1 MPAFEQLLNAIDEP
15 VVELDL
21 AGRIVFA
28 TPSAKEWLQL
38 NAGDEF
44 IRSIPVDDQ
53 SRYKQALKRVGEG
66 KIGSMRVEVNV
77 GTDDASLI
85 PAELK
90 LSGIAREGAKPT
102 AVGVWLRDLT
112 LERASEVAANVQG
125 THLLDLVENVSDAC
139 VVEGA
144 DGTIEMVNDAFCHL
158 FNIDAA
164 AQSLIGTLCATLFEK
179 ASLTTERQIGPIYF
193 PLDAGMGSNG
203 DGRDE
208 LPFHLADGQSITQV
222 TLAVEGQVGIA
233 GRLHVF
239 HRANLTAA
247 NVAVD
252 PAEAAIARARAQTI
266 DAIAREL
273 VVTVESAGSA
283 MHRAEQLELSEQVLG
298 QFRRVDTSANKAI
311 EAVATLI
318 DFTKLD
324 STQITLDHNP
334 FRLRESLAAMIDR
347 VAQQAEIAG
356 IDLRVRVEQDVP
368 EKLVG
373 DGPRLVLALRNLI
386 DSILYGSPVGHHSG
400 DRGGEILLTVSPEY
414 AAESLIHLIFSVEH
428 QLPKGELRHRVSP
441 ATSAMRL
448 GLARPIVRALAE
460 QVAGEQNTGEK
471 TSRSE
476 SEGKIEIVERKA
488 GTEYRFSAAFPFER
502 SGDPRQRPTFVTLT
516 SLPALIVSAD
526 QAERKNLADLMKSWR
541 MLPREAD
548 NATMALQ
555 LLNRMADEDH
565 PIPLVITSNNLP
577 IQDGFVLAFRIR
589 NTPKLKTTSVLMLA
603 TNGKPGDAI
612 QCRESGISVY
622 LRQPLAPEQ
631 LNEALL
637 AVIGS
642 KEDAPVDATLITR
655 HSLREAKR
663 GSVLVIDADRDQ
675 SMLVAAG
682 LKKRDYRVSVVTNA
696 PDAYHAMAQEE
707 FNVIVVDP
715 ENAGFD
721 DIQGVLNSIR
731 AHVGRGRK
739 QPHVLLATESPPSA
753 PSAFDGMVLKPY
765 AKDSLVNAIA
775 DLTLPAS

>member
-1 MPAFEQLLNAIDEP
+1 MAAFEQLLNAIDEP
-15 VVELDL
+15 IVELDL

-28 TPSAKEWLQL
+28 TPSAKEWLHLDLGEDFAQSVR
-38 NAGDEF
+38 AA
-44 IRSIPVDDQ
+44 DQ
-53 SRYKQALKRVGEG
+53 SRYKQAFKRVGEG
-66 KIGSMRVEVNV
+66 KIASMRVEVNIGV
-77 GTDDASLI
+77 SADEASLI

-90 LSGIAREGAKPT
+90 MSGIARESGKPT
-102 AVGVWLRDLT
+102 AVGIWMRDLT

-144 DGTIEMVNDAFCHL
+144 DGSIEMVNDAFCRL

-179 ASLTTERQIGPIYF
+179 ASQAAERQIGPIYF
-193 PLDAGMGSNG
+193 PLDAGVNEGNE
-203 DGRDE
+203 GRDE
-208 LPFHLADGQSITQV
+208 LLFKLANGQQITQV
-222 TLAVEGQVGIA
+222 TLAVEGQAGVA

-239 HRANLTAA
+239 HHVDQIAA
-247 NVAVD
+247 AHAVAD
-252 PAEAAIARARAQTI
+252 PAEAAMARARAQSI
-266 DAIAREL
+266 EAIAREL
-273 VVTVESAGSA
+273 VITTECVGNLA
-283 MHRAEQLELSEQVLG
+283 HRAEQLGLSDQVIG
-298 QFRRVDTSANKAI
+298 QLFRIDTSANKALD
-311 EAVATLI
+311 AVATLI
-318 DFTKLD
+318 DSTKLD
-324 STQITLDHNP
+324 LASITLDLQP

-347 VAQQAEIAG
+347 VAYQAELAG
-356 IDLRVRVEQDVP
+356 VDLKIRVEQDVP
-368 EKLVG
+368 DKLIG

-386 DSILYGSPVGHHSG
+386 DSILSSSATG
-400 DRGGEILLTVSPEY
+400 DRGGEVLLTVSPEY
-414 AAESLIHLIFSVEH
+414 TADALIHLIFLVEH
-428 QLPKGELRHRVSP
+428 QLANGELRPRVSS

-448 GLARPIVRALAE
+448 GLARPIVRAMGAVAE
-460 QVAGEQNTGEK
+460 KNDEGESARDAN
-471 TSRSE
+471 
-476 SEGKIEIVERKA
+476 GKIEIIERKS
-488 GTEYRFSAAFPFER
+488 GCEYRFNAVFSFER
-502 SGDPRQRPTFVTLT
+502 SSDPRQRPTFVSLT
-516 SLPALIVSAD
+516 SLSALIVSAD
-526 QAERKNLADLMKSWR
+526 QAERKTLADLMKSWR

-548 NATMALQ
+548 SATMALQ
-555 LLNRMADEDH
+555 LLNRMADEGY

-577 IQDGFVLAFRIR
+577 IQDGFLLAFRIR
-589 NTPKLKTTSVLMLA
+589 NTPKLKTTAVLMLA
-603 TNGKPGDAI
+603 TSGKPGDAI

-642 KEDAPVDATLITR
+642 KDDAPVDATLITR

-663 GSVLVIDADRDQ
+663 GSVLVIDADKDQ

-721 DIQGVLNSIR
+721 DAQGVLNSIR
-731 AHVGRGRK
+731 AHVGRGRQ
-739 QPHVLLATESPPSA
+739 QPHVLLATESPPAA
-753 PSAFDGMVLKPY
+753 PSAYDGMVLKPY

-775 DLTLPAS
+775 DLTLPTA